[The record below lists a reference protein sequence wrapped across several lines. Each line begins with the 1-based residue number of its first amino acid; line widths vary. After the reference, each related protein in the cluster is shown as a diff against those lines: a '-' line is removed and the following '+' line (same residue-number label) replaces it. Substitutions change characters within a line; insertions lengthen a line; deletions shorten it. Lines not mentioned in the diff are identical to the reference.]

1 MRHDQAITSHKT
13 LAGLI
18 ALIILCF
25 QWPILL
31 SQNNSSLSSN
41 ELQNDSAARAKW
53 LISVQEPLLFI
64 GATSPPQT
72 GPATGLY
79 FTEPTTPH
87 RAGSRES
94 HTYPQPLFLREGIA
108 VVHVPPLARPPPE
121 DLLLLLF
128 TRQPFH
134 LGVIFNNP
142 RGQLVFLHQAGLAFR
157 VPGILSP
164 PVHVHALE
172 RWTEVSPKGKG
183 ILYGVDLATGKSLC
197 KSPPMAAGPLRHPPW
212 SFCALTCSSSPLR
225 PKSLP
230 FPCTHLW
237 NLST

>member
-1 MRHDQAITSHKT
+1 MRRDQAAITTHKT
-13 LAGLI
+13 LAGLT

-25 QWPILL
+25 QWPALL
-31 SQNNSSLSSN
+31 SQNNSLSSN
-41 ELQNDSAARAKW
+41 EMQNDSAARAEW
-53 LISVQEPLLFI
+53 LTGVQQPLPLV
-64 GATSPPQT
+64 GATSPLRGVQPQ
-72 GPATGLY
+72 ASDCS
-79 FTEPTTPH
+79 EPTTPR

-94 HTYPQPLFLREGIA
+94 HTYPQPLLLREGVA
-108 VVHVPPLARPPPE
+108 VVHVPALAGPPPE

-172 RWTEVSPKGKG
+172 GWTEVSPKGKG
-183 ILYGVDLATGKSLC
+183 ILYRVDLATG
-197 KSPPMAAGPLRHPPW
+197 
-212 SFCALTCSSSPLR
+212 
-225 PKSLP
+225 
-230 FPCTHLW
+230 
-237 NLST
+237 